1 MSIIIIGDGEVGKT
15 SILKYFDKGKAPSAH
30 IRTVGVDY
38 ITHLTQREGN
48 DINVKLWDTAGQ
60 ERFRTLTYQFYKQ
73 ADGIIIAF
81 DLTNKESFKNVKL
94 WIQSIYKNLGQGD
107 EVQKILVGNKL
118 DLIKDT
124 GDYV

>member
-1 MSIIIIGDGEVGKT
+1 MIGDVNVGKT
-15 SILKYFDKGKAPSAH
+15 CLLVRYHKNQLPKSLSSTIGVEFATKNVTMKDGSTVKA
-30 IRTVGVDY
+30 
-38 ITHLTQREGN
+38 Q
-48 DINVKLWDTAGQ
+48 LWDTAGQ